1 MSQVIGQ
8 PGFWQAL
15 WYGRSLDGRLRLPSA
30 ARGGDEGKEEECGAG
45 FHGLFFSFPQ
55 KFELMGCAFIVRL
68 VTIAP
73 LTIGF
78 IGRI

>member
-8 PGFWQAL
+8 PSSGRTL
-15 WYGRSLDGRLRLPSA
+15 RHGRSLDGRLRLPSA

-55 KFELMGCAFIVRL
+55 KFELMG
-68 VTIAP
+68 
-73 LTIGF
+73 
-78 IGRI
+78 